1 MATKK
6 YYVTVDDAGTTRWY
20 KDAKCKV
27 SHRENG
33 PAVEWA
39 NGDKLWRQNGQLHR
53 ENGPAIEWLTG
64 DKQWYQ
70 EGRRHRTNGPAVVYA
85 DGTKE
90 WRQHGQVHRVDGPA
104 IEWCNGSLEW
114 WRHDQLHRIDG
125 PAIIFED
132 GDKYWYINGVRMTE
146 AEFLAATQQ
155 VVEMT
160 VADVEKLLG
169 KRVKIIK

>member
-39 NGDKLWRQNGQLHR
+39 NGDKLWHQNGQLHR

-70 EGRRHRTNGPAVVYA
+70 EGRRHRIDGPAVVYA
-85 DGTKE
+85 
-90 WRQHGQVHRVDGPA
+90 
-104 IEWCNGSLEW
+104 NGSK
-114 WRHDQLHRIDG
+114 
-125 PAIIFED
+125 A
-132 GDKYWYINGVRMTE
+132 WYINNKEMTE
-146 AEFLAATQQ
+146 AEFLAATQPT
-155 VVEMT
+155 VEMT
-160 VADVEKLLG
+160 VADVEKLVG